1 MKKRLLIVCCALC
14 SLMAC
19 NSKTD
24 TGTTLSGL
32 KKADFD
38 TTVSG
43 KKVALYELKNKNGV
57 EVAITNYG
65 GRIVSIWVP
74 DRNGKF
80 GDIMLAHSS
89 IADYIADQG
98 GNFGALIRRYGN
110 RINQG
115 RFILDGQEYQLP
127 QNNYGHCLHGGD
139 TGFHHRIWDATQPN
153 AQTLV
158 LSCVSPDGEAGFPGT
173 LKTTVTYSLS
183 DDNALQINYEAETDK
198 PTIVNLTNHA
208 YFNLSGDG
216 KTTILDHQ
224 LTLNADYYTPVDSTF
239 MTTGEIVPVEGT
251 PMDFRTP
258 TPVGERI
265 NDYDFVQL
273 KNGNGYDHNW
283 VLNTKGDVTRKCA
296 SLKSPKT
303 GIVLDVYTNEP
314 GIQVYA
320 GNFLDGSLTGK
331 KGITYNQRASVCLET
346 QKYPDTPNK
355 PEWPSAVL
363 RPGEKYTSQCIFK
376 FSVDK

>member
-98 GNFGALIRRYGN
+98 GNFGALIGRYGN

-239 MTTGEIVPVEGT
+239 MTTGDIAPVEGT
-251 PMDFRTP
+251 PMDFRTA
-258 TPVGERI
+258 TAIGARI
-265 NDYDFVQL
+265 DNYDFEQL
-273 KNGNGYDHNW
+273 KNGHGYDHNY
-283 VLNTKGDVTRKCA
+283 VLNTQGDISQVAAKVYDP
-296 SLKSPKT
+296 KSGRT
-303 GIVLDVYTNEP
+303 LEVYTNEP
-314 GIQVYA
+314 GIQFYA
-320 GNFLDGSLTGK
+320 GNFLDGTVKGK
-331 KGITYNQRASVCLET
+331 HGIYYPLRSALCLET
-346 QKYPDTPNK
+346 QHYPDSPNK
-355 PEWPSAVL
+355 ADWPSVVV
-363 RPGEKYTSQCIFK
+363 RPGEKYHSTCIYK
-376 FSVDK
+376 FGAE

>member
-115 RFILDGQEYQLP
+115 RFILDGQEYQL
-127 QNNYGHCLHGGD
+127 L
-139 TGFHHRIWDATQPN
+139 TRRRHRI
-153 AQTLV
+153 
-158 LSCVSPDGEAGFPGT
+158 SSPDLGCNPTQCPDISPELCFSRRRSRFSG
-173 LKTTVTYSLS
+173 
-183 DDNALQINYEAETDK
+183 NAEN
-198 PTIVNLTNHA
+198 
-208 YFNLSGDG
+208 
-216 KTTILDHQ
+216 
-224 LTLNADYYTPVDSTF
+224 
-239 MTTGEIVPVEGT
+239 
-251 PMDFRTP
+251 
-258 TPVGERI
+258 
-265 NDYDFVQL
+265 
-273 KNGNGYDHNW
+273 NGYLQL
-283 VLNTKGDVTRKCA
+283 VR
-296 SLKSPKT
+296 
-303 GIVLDVYTNEP
+303 
-314 GIQVYA
+314 
-320 GNFLDGSLTGK
+320 
-331 KGITYNQRASVCLET
+331 R
-346 QKYPDTPNK
+346 
-355 PEWPSAVL
+355 
-363 RPGEKYTSQCIFK
+363 QC
-376 FSVDK
+376 SSDQL

>member
-1 MKKRLLIVCCALC
+1 MKKRLLIVCCVLC

-98 GNFGALIRRYGN
+98 GNFGALIGRYGN

-139 TGFHHRIWDATQPN
+139 TGFHHRIWDATQCPDI
-153 AQTLV
+153 
-158 LSCVSPDGEAGFPGT
+158 SPELCF
-173 LKTTVTYSLS
+173 SRRRS
-183 DDNALQINYEAETDK
+183 R
-198 PTIVNLTNHA
+198 
-208 YFNLSGDG
+208 FSG
-216 KTTILDHQ
+216 
-224 LTLNADYYTPVDSTF
+224 
-239 MTTGEIVPVEGT
+239 
-251 PMDFRTP
+251 
-258 TPVGERI
+258 
-265 NDYDFVQL
+265 NDE
-273 KNGNGYDHNW
+273 NNGYLQL
-283 VLNTKGDVTRKCA
+283 VR
-296 SLKSPKT
+296 
-303 GIVLDVYTNEP
+303 
-314 GIQVYA
+314 
-320 GNFLDGSLTGK
+320 
-331 KGITYNQRASVCLET
+331 R
-346 QKYPDTPNK
+346 
-355 PEWPSAVL
+355 
-363 RPGEKYTSQCIFK
+363 QC
-376 FSVDK
+376 SSDQL

>member
-98 GNFGALIRRYGN
+98 GNFGALIGRYGN

-239 MTTGEIVPVEGT
+239 MTTGEIAPVEGT
-251 PMDFRTP
+251 PMDFRAPHT
-258 TPVGERI
+258 VGERI
-265 NDYDFVQL
+265 DDKFQQL
-273 KNGNGYDHNW
+273 IFGAGYDHCY
-283 VLNTKGDVTRKCA
+283 VLNKMESG
-296 SLKSPKT
+296 SLDLAATCKDPES
-303 GIVLDVYTNEP
+303 GRIMEVYTTE
-314 GIQVYA
+314 A
-320 GNFLDGSLTGK
+320 GVQLYTGNWLN
-331 KGITYNQRASVCLET
+331 GFEGAHGATFPARSAICFEAQCF
-346 QKYPDTPNK
+346 PDTPNK
-355 PEWPSAVL
+355 PHFPSATL
-363 RPGEKYTSQCIFK
+363 LPGDEYQQITVYK
-376 FSVDK
+376 FTVEE

>member
-98 GNFGALIRRYGN
+98 GNFGALIGRYGN

-115 RFILDGQEYQLP
+115 RFILDGQ
-127 QNNYGHCLHGGD
+127 NTNCLKII
-139 TGFHHRIWDATQPN
+139 TVTAYTEATPI
-153 AQTLV
+153 
-158 LSCVSPDGEAGFPGT
+158 SSPDLGCNPTQCPDISPELCFSRRRSGFP
-173 LKTTVTYSLS
+173 
-183 DDNALQINYEAETDK
+183 
-198 PTIVNLTNHA
+198 
-208 YFNLSGDG
+208 
-216 KTTILDHQ
+216 
-224 LTLNADYYTPVDSTF
+224 
-239 MTTGEIVPVEGT
+239 
-251 PMDFRTP
+251 
-258 TPVGERI
+258 ER
-265 NDYDFVQL
+265 
-273 KNGNGYDHNW
+273 
-283 VLNTKGDVTRKCA
+283 
-296 SLKSPKT
+296 
-303 GIVLDVYTNEP
+303 
-314 GIQVYA
+314 
-320 GNFLDGSLTGK
+320 
-331 KGITYNQRASVCLET
+331 
-346 QKYPDTPNK
+346 
-355 PEWPSAVL
+355 
-363 RPGEKYTSQCIFK
+363 
-376 FSVDK
+376 

>member
-98 GNFGALIRRYGN
+98 GNFGALIGRYGN

-115 RFILDGQEYQLP
+115 VLSWTARNTNCLKIITVTAYTEATPDFI
-127 QNNYGHCLHGGD
+127 
-139 TGFHHRIWDATQPN
+139 TGFGMQPN
-153 AQTLV
+153 
-158 LSCVSPDGEAGFPGT
+158 
-173 LKTTVTYSLS
+173 
-183 DDNALQINYEAETDK
+183 
-198 PTIVNLTNHA
+198 
-208 YFNLSGDG
+208 
-216 KTTILDHQ
+216 
-224 LTLNADYYTPVDSTF
+224 
-239 MTTGEIVPVEGT
+239 
-251 PMDFRTP
+251 PMPR
-258 TPVGERI
+258 
-265 NDYDFVQL
+265 
-273 KNGNGYDHNW
+273 H
-283 VLNTKGDVTRKCA
+283 
-296 SLKSPKT
+296 
-303 GIVLDVYTNEP
+303 
-314 GIQVYA
+314 
-320 GNFLDGSLTGK
+320 
-331 KGITYNQRASVCLET
+331 
-346 QKYPDTPNK
+346 
-355 PEWPSAVL
+355 
-363 RPGEKYTSQCIFK
+363 
-376 FSVDK
+376 